1 MLLRVSG
8 QLSSED
14 FDLRTVTETNVG
26 DGGVPYGQVLT
37 SFAEAVLGEDDELLQ
52 RKRDEVVKNLGGEA
66 MVDAAAV
73 IAIFNAND
81 RVANATGIPLDD
93 IMAVATVDMRTELG
107 IDSYASAKND

>member
-26 DGGVPYGQVLT
+26 DGGVPYGQVLI

-52 RKRDEVVKNLGGEA
+52 RKQDEVVKNLGGEA

-81 RVANATGIPLDD
+81 RIADATGIPLDD
-93 IMAVATVDMRTELG
+93 IMAVATVEMRTELG